1 MRPIH
6 LCQVDKTRPVVVLS
20 RSIFREDR
28 RWVTVAPITSNIKG
42 LSTEVRV
49 GAHNGIDH
57 DAVITCDMVTTVA
70 SSCLGR
76 HLGFLLADQE
86 ASLAAAIAAA
96 FDLDFR

>member
-6 LCQVDKTRPVVVLS
+6 LCQIDKTRPVVVLS
-20 RSIFREDR
+20 RTGIREDR

-42 LSTEVRV
+42 FSTEVRV

-70 SSCLGR
+70 SSSLGR
-76 HLGFLLADQE
+76 HIGFLLADQE
-86 ASLAAAIAAA
+86 AELATAIAAA
-96 FDLDFR
+96 FDLDLH